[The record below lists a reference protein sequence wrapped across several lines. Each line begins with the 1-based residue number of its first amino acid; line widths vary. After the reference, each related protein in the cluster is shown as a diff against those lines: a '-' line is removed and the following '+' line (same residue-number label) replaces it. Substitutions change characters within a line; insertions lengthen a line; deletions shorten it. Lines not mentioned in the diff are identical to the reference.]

1 MNDARRGIREEVA
14 PVAVIENV
22 TPRVDGGRFAAKRVV
37 GEEVT
42 VTADGFAH
50 GHEKVACALRW
61 RGPGDGVWSES
72 AMEFLGNDRWRGS
85 FTVDRIGPWQYA
97 VSCWVDHLES
107 WREGFLRRIDPADVR
122 LAARMGAELI
132 AESASL
138 AKGFERDD
146 LTRLAAQLTEEQD
159 PATLRRFAGDD
170 MLMEVARRLGTVKP
184 AYDPA
189 HKVQ

>member
-1 MNDARRGIREEVA
+1 M
-14 PVAVIENV
+14 IENV

-85 FTVDRIGPWQYA
+85 FTVDRIGPVA
-97 VSCWVDHLES
+97 IPGVVLGRSPRVVARSDSCAASIRPMCGLRHAWARS
-107 WREGFLRRIDPADVR
+107 SSPSLRRSR
-122 LAARMGAELI
+122 K
-132 AESASL
+132 AS
-138 AKGFERDD
+138 ERDD
-146 LTRLAAQLTEEQD
+146 LAALAAQLTEEQD
-159 PATLRRFAGDD
+159 PTTLRRFAGDD
-170 MLMEVARRLGTVKP
+170 MP
-184 AYDPA
+184 
-189 HKVQ
+189 

>member
-1 MNDARRGIREEVA
+1 VNDARRGIREEVA

-85 FTVDRIGPWQYA
+85 FTVDRIGRGNTRCRA
-97 VSCWVDHLES
+97 GSITSSRGARDSCAAS
-107 WREGFLRRIDPADVR
+107 IRPTFALRHAWARNSSPNRRRSRKASSATTSRAWPRSSRRSRIPRRCGD
-122 LAARMGAELI
+122 
-132 AESASL
+132 S
-138 AKGFERDD
+138 
-146 LTRLAAQLTEEQD
+146 
-159 PATLRRFAGDD
+159 PAT
-170 MLMEVARRLGTVKP
+170 TC
-184 AYDPA
+184 
-189 HKVQ
+189 